1 MPVSG
6 KCKGGLEMKNMKVIL
21 LAIGAS
27 LAMSAQAQTT
37 IPLYAADSLR
47 PVLDDLAAA
56 YTSARIEVRYGTPV
70 ALRDRIAAGE
80 RPALFASTN
89 VDYPHS
95 LTRQGLGGPVKRFAR
110 ERGADYGLVLVDGAD
125 EEAYYFSQFILSTE
139 GQAILARHGL
149 SRGASAGN

>member
-1 MPVSG
+1 
-6 KCKGGLEMKNMKVIL
+6 MKNAKVIL
-21 LAIGAS
+21 FVVGAL

-37 IPLYAADSLR
+37 VPLYAADSLR
-47 PVLDDLAAA
+47 PALDELAAA
-56 YTSARIEVRYGTPV
+56 YASARIDVRYGTPV

-80 RPALFASTN
+80 RPALFVSTN

-110 ERGADYGLVLVDGAD
+110 DHGADYGLVLVDGSS
-125 EEAYYFSQFILSTE
+125 EEAYSFSQFILSPE

-149 SRGASAGN
+149 SRGASAGK

>member
-1 MPVSG
+1 
-6 KCKGGLEMKNMKVIL
+6 MKAML
-21 LAIGAS
+21 LAVAALFS
-27 LAMSAQAQTT
+27 MSAHAQTT
-37 IPLYAADSLR
+37 IPLYAADGLR
-47 PVLDDLAAA
+47 PVLDELVAA
-56 YTSARIEVRYGTPV
+56 YSAARVEVRYGTPV

-110 ERGADYGLVLVDGAD
+110 EHGADYGLVLVDGSS
-125 EEAYYFSQFILSTE
+125 EEAYSFSQFILSPE

-149 SRGASAGN
+149 SRGASAGK

>member
-1 MPVSG
+1 
-6 KCKGGLEMKNMKVIL
+6 MKNVRAIL
-21 LAIGAS
+21 LAMGAS
-27 LAMSAQAQTT
+27 FSISALAQTT

-47 PVLDDLAAA
+47 PVLDELVAA
-56 YTSARIEVRYGTPV
+56 YAPARVEVRYGTAV

-89 VDYPHS
+89 VDYPQS

-110 ERGADYGLVLVDGAD
+110 ERGADYGLVLVDGSS
-125 EEAYYFSQFILSTE
+125 EEAYDFSQFILSAE

-149 SRGASAGN
+149 ARGASAGK